1 MLRIPRAALPLAAAF
16 LLALA
21 PSSLLAQRMGG
32 PPPGSD
38 EGGWS
43 PIQIGVHGGYDYN
56 STGSLL
62 GAQVRIP
69 VLPAGWVEIMP
80 STDVTFLT
88 GLKEYEYN
96 LEAVVVSGGRRGGF
110 YAGGGLG
117 WRNTIY
123 DDGAGRETRTAGTV
137 VVGLKT
143 AGMAGPGIS
152 VQIESRWIFVRG
164 PVKPRALTFGV
175 NLPLWG
181 WGRR

>member
-1 MLRIPRAALPLAAAF
+1 MQRTPRAAFPLAVAF

-32 PPPGSD
+32 PPSGGG
-38 EGGWS
+38 EGWA
-43 PIQIGVHGGYDYN
+43 PIQIGVRGGYDYN

-62 GAQVRIP
+62 GAQMHIP
-69 VLPAGWVEIMP
+69 VLPAGWVELMP

-123 DDGAGRETRTAGTV
+123 DDGAGRETRRGGTV

-143 AGMAGPGIS
+143 ASMVGPGIN
-152 VQIESRWIFVRG
+152 VQIESRWIFIRG
-164 PVKPRALTFGV
+164 PVKPRTLTFGV
-175 NLPLWG
+175 NIPLWG